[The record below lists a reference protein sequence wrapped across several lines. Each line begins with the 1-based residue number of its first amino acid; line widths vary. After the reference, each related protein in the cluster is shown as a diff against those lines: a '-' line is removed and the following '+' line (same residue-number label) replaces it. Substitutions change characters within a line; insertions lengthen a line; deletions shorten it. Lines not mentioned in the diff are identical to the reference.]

1 MDIWHSISGTHHQWP
16 SVAISVNPCPS
27 VAPSGTQW
35 HSVAL
40 SGTRLRRGDQ
50 DHKLLELQLGRSVHR
65 ALDAIHHAHVGAR

>member
-1 MDIWHSISGTHHQWP
+1 MAISGHQWQL
-16 SVAISVNPCPS
+16 VAIHGNPCPS
-27 VAPSGTQW
+27 VALRGTHW

-40 SGTRLRRGDQ
+40 SGTRLRCGDQ